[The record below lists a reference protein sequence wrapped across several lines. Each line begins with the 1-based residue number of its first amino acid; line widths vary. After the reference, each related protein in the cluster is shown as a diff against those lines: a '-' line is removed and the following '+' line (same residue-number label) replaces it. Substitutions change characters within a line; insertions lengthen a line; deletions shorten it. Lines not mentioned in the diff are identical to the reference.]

1 MRSPRLR
8 ASARRLLAPA
18 LASALALATACS
30 PATTGDI
37 AGGGGTGTS
46 GTLDKSAFVT
56 YAHILMTATTASSA
70 LGWKTNGVQKATG
83 TAYLATLTND
93 TVKFASSSPLVTFEA
108 NNNGGT
114 TRFLSEARL
123 LVDGQRYSAF
133 AFGIIGAT
141 NANYVPN
148 LLLAPLDTLTPA
160 ANKAHVRFA
169 HFIPGVAPVDVWSG
183 APGAEVKVVTA
194 LAYGAISDYVDI
206 TAAGGAVPSINVIVT
221 PTGVAPGGGNIMS
234 IAGISN
240 IANPF
245 AFTLALIYTAS
256 NFSAP
261 SSKSLGIYLER

>member
-8 ASARRLLAPA
+8 ATARRLLAPA
-18 LASALALATACS
+18 LALATACS
-30 PATTGDI
+30 PSTTGNI

-46 GTLDKSAFVT
+46 GTLDKLAIVT
-56 YAHILMTATTASSA
+56 YAHVLMTATSATSA
-70 LGWKTNGVQKATG
+70 LGWKANGVQKANS
-83 TAYLATLTND
+83 TAYLGTQLND

-123 LVDGQRYSAF
+123 LVDAQRYSAF

-160 ANKAHVRFA
+160 AAKAHVRFA
-169 HFIPGVAPVDVWSG
+169 HFMPGVAPVDVWTG

-206 TAAGGAVPSINVIVT
+206 TAAGNAVPSINVIVT
-221 PTGVAPGGGNIMS
+221 PTAVAPAGGTNIMS

-245 AFTLALIYTAS
+245 VFTLGLIYTQS
-256 NFSAP
+256 NFS
-261 SSKSLGIYLER
+261 